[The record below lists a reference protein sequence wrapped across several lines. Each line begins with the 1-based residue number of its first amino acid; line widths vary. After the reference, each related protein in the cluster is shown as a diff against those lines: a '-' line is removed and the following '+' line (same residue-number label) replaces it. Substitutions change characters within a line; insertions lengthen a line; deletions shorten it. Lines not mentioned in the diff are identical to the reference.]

1 MRLAHVAQRVGDRRH
16 LDMAGHAV
24 VRLCDAAVGTG
35 HLDGAVKNVV
45 RGDGRGNSVDGAAE
59 GGHSVT
65 VNGRVVHLHHTAER
79 VIYNPAARHNNPVRR
94 RHGADGRR
102 QQQQQ
107 QQQYDAD
114 MTNRI
119 HNNDYSLI
127 LHFLEQQ

>member
-1 MRLAHVAQRVGDRRH
+1 MVVHIGTLLQEHLAVGQVLQLLRHVAR
-16 LDMAGHAV
+16 
-24 VRLCDAAVGTG
+24 
-35 HLDGAVKNVV
+35 
-45 RGDGRGNSVDGAAE
+45 VDGAAE
-59 GGHSVT
+59 GGHRVT
-65 VNGRVVHLHHTAER
+65 VNRRVVNLHHAAER
-79 VIYNPAARHNNPVRR
+79 VINHPDARHNNPVRR

>member
-1 MRLAHVAQRVGDRRH
+1 MVVHIGTLLQEHLAVGQVLQLLRHVAR
-16 LDMAGHAV
+16 
-24 VRLCDAAVGTG
+24 
-35 HLDGAVKNVV
+35 
-45 RGDGRGNSVDGAAE
+45 VDGAAE
-59 GGHSVT
+59 GGHRVT
-65 VNGRVVHLHHTAER
+65 VNRRV
-79 VIYNPAARHNNPVRR
+79 
-94 RHGADGRR
+94 G